1 MAPLPLLRLGLAS
14 VARSRFDYQ
23 AARDI
28 YQRSIAALQQFPNV
42 QVIAPED
49 LILDNP
55 DNPTPGLIQHAINF
69 FQQAQIDA
77 LVIQNGTFTPGEMSL
92 DLADSLNVPLILWS
106 PLEPDWT
113 SGRLRLNSLVGL
125 NVNSSHFYKTGR
137 AFRYLVANPG
147 DATFQEEM
155 GRFVRVLGLVRGL
168 RRTKIAMLGTRAQ
181 GFFDLAF
188 NEMELRAKLGV
199 QVVAVGLGEVFHI
212 ARALSENQ
220 VNETKA
226 RVREQ
231 IDDMSEVPPEKED
244 LQARAYLAMRQIAE
258 QTNASALAVKCWPEF
273 PFDYGVAACSAVAL
287 MNDDLIPGGC
297 EGDLE
302 GALTSLIVQRLANN
316 IPFLADVSAI
326 DRDQNALLLWHNGC
340 AALRLAATR
349 KHLFAHFQMNRGLTV
364 GFGLVPGRVT
374 LARLGN
380 DGKHLRLFATT
391 GEALPTE
398 MFIRGTPSWVK
409 TDAPV
414 KRVLDEL
421 IYGGWEHHLAMSYA
435 DLIADLEEFAAITGI
450 PLTQVVAS

>member
-1 MAPLPLLRLGLAS
+1 MTHFPTLRLGLACI
-14 VARSRFDYQ
+14 ARSRFDYQ

-28 YQRSIAALQQFPNV
+28 YHRSVAALKQFPNV
-42 QVIAPED
+42 DVIAPDD

-55 DNPTPGLIQHAINF
+55 DDPTPGLIPQAINF

-77 LVIQNGTFTPGEMSL
+77 LIIQNGTFTMGDLSL
-92 DLADSLNVPLILWS
+92 ELADRFSVPLILWS

-125 NVNSSHFYKTGR
+125 NVNSSHFFKIGR
-137 AFRYLVANPG
+137 PFRYLVANPG
-147 DATFQEEM
+147 DQVFQEEM

-199 QVVAVGLGEVFHI
+199 EVVAVGLGDVFSI
-212 ARALSENQ
+212 ARDLPAKQ
-220 VNETKA
+220 VNETKV
-226 RVREQ
+226 RVREML
-231 IDDMSEVPPEKED
+231 DDMSEVSPEKED
-244 LQARAYLAMRQIAE
+244 LQARAYLAMRQVAE

-273 PFDYGVAACSAVAL
+273 PFDYGVAACSSVAL
-287 MNDDLIPGGC
+287 MNDDMIPGGC

-302 GALTSLIVQRLANN
+302 GALTSLIVQRLANS
-316 IPFLADVSAI
+316 IPFLSDVSAI
-326 DRDQNALLLWHNGC
+326 DRDKNALLLWHNGC

-349 KHLFAHFQMNRGLTV
+349 KHLFTHFQMNRGLTV
-364 GFGLVPGRVT
+364 GFGLQPGRVT
-374 LARLGN
+374 LTRLGN
-380 DGKHLRLFATT
+380 DGKHLRLFTTT

-398 MFIRGTPSWVK
+398 MFIRGTLSWVK

-414 KRVLDEL
+414 KRVLDEF

-435 DLIADLEEFAAITGI
+435 DLVADLEEFAAITGI
-450 PLTQVVAS
+450 PLTKVV

>member
-1 MAPLPLLRLGLAS
+1 MATIPPLRLGLACL
-14 VARSRFDYQ
+14 ARSRFDYQ
-23 AARDI
+23 AARGV
-28 YQRSIAALQQFPNV
+28 YQRSVAALKQFPNV
-42 QVIAPED
+42 EVIAPDD
-49 LILDNP
+49 LILDDP
-55 DNPTPGLIQHAINF
+55 DHPTPGLIAQAINF

-77 LVIQNGTFTPGEMSL
+77 LIVQNGTFTLGDIVL
-92 DLADSLNVPLILWS
+92 DLVDPFNVPLILWA

-137 AFRYLVANPG
+137 AFRYLIANPG
-147 DATFQEEM
+147 DATFQDEM
-155 GRFVRVLGLVRGL
+155 GRLVRVLGLVRGL
-168 RRTKIAMLGTRAQ
+168 RRTKIAMVGTRAQ

-199 QVVAVGLGEVFHI
+199 EVVTVGLGEVFDR
-212 ARALSENQ
+212 ARAFPASQ
-220 VNETKA
+220 VDETKT
-226 RVREQ
+226 RVRAL

-244 LQARAYLAMRQIAE
+244 LQARAYLAMRQVAE
-258 QTNASALAVKCWPEF
+258 QTNASAVAVKCWPEF
-273 PFDYGVAACSAVAL
+273 PFQYGVAACSTVAL
-287 MNDDLIPGGC
+287 MNDDMIPGGC

-302 GALTSLIVQRLANN
+302 GALTSLIVQRLADN
-316 IPFLADVSAI
+316 IPFLADISAL
-326 DRDQNALLLWHNGC
+326 DRERNALLLWHNGC

-349 KHLFAHFQMNRGLTV
+349 KHLFTHFQANRGLTV

-380 DGKHLRLFATT
+380 DGKNLRLFVTT

-398 MFIRGTPSWVK
+398 MFIRGTLSWVK

-414 KRVLDEL
+414 KRVLDEI

-435 DLIADLEEFAAITGI
+435 DLVADLQEFAAITGI
-450 PLTQVVAS
+450 PLTHVA

>member
-1 MAPLPLLRLGLAS
+1 MAILPPLRLGLAC

-28 YQRSIAALQQFPNV
+28 YHRSVAALKQFPNV
-42 QVIAPED
+42 EVVAPDD
-49 LILDNP
+49 LILDDP
-55 DNPTPGLIQHAINF
+55 DNPTPGLIRRAINF
-69 FQQAQIDA
+69 FQQAQVDA
-77 LVIQNGTFTPGEMSL
+77 LIIQNGTFTMGDLAL
-92 DLADSLNVPLILWS
+92 DLADGFSVPIILWS

-125 NVNSSHFYKTGR
+125 NVNSSHFYKMGR
-137 AFRYLVANPG
+137 AFRYIVADPG
-147 DATFQEEM
+147 DAVFQEEM
-155 GRFVRVLGLVRGL
+155 GRMVRVLGLVRGL
-168 RRTKIAMLGTRAQ
+168 RRTKIAWLGTRAQ

-199 QVVAVGLGEVFHI
+199 EVVAVGLGEVFDM
-212 ARALSENQ
+212 ARALPTKQ
-220 VNETKA
+220 VDETKT
-226 RVREQ
+226 RVRAL

-244 LQARAYLAMRQIAE
+244 LQARAYLALRQIAE
-258 QTNASALAVKCWPEF
+258 QANASAVAVKCWPEF
-273 PFDYGVAACSAVAL
+273 PFQYGVAACSAVAL
-287 MNDDLIPGGC
+287 MNDDMIPGGC

-302 GALTSLIVQRLANN
+302 GALTSLIVQRLAGS
-316 IPFLADVSAI
+316 IPFLSDVSAL
-326 DRDQNALLLWHNGC
+326 DRDKNALLLWHNGC

-349 KHLFAHFQMNRGLTV
+349 KHLFTHFQANRGLTV
-364 GFGLVPGRVT
+364 GFGLLPGRVT

-398 MFIRGTPSWVK
+398 MFIRGTLSWVK

-435 DLIADLEEFAAITGI
+435 DLVADLREFAAITGI
-450 PLTQVVAS
+450 PLTLIS

>member
-1 MAPLPLLRLGLAS
+1 MTTLSPLRLGLAC

-28 YQRSIAALQQFPNV
+28 YHRSVAALKQFPNV
-42 QVIAPED
+42 EVIAPDD

-55 DNPTPGLIQHAINF
+55 DNPTPGLIPQAIHF

-77 LVIQNGTFTPGEMSL
+77 LIIQNGTFTMGDMTLE
-92 DLADSLNVPLILWS
+92 LADRLPVPLILWA

-113 SGRLRLNSLVGL
+113 SGRMRLNSLVGL
-125 NVNSSHFYKTGR
+125 NVNSSHFYKIGR
-137 AFRYLVANPG
+137 PFRYLIANPG
-147 DATFQEEM
+147 DAEFQDKM
-155 GRFVRVLGLVRGL
+155 GRFIRVLGLVSGL

-199 QVVAVGLGEVFHI
+199 EVVTVGLGQVFDM
-212 ARALSENQ
+212 ARAIPENQ

-226 RVREQ
+226 RVREM
-231 IDDMSEVPPEKED
+231 IDDMSEVPAEKED
-244 LQARAYLAMRQIAE
+244 KQARAYLAMRQVAA
-258 QTNASALAVKCWPEF
+258 QTNASAVAVKCWPEF

-287 MNDDLIPGGC
+287 MNDDMIPGGC

-302 GALTSLIVQRLANN
+302 GALTSLIVQRLANS
-316 IPFLADVSAI
+316 IPYLSDVSGV
-326 DRDQNALLLWHNGC
+326 DHDKNALLLWHNGC

-349 KHLFAHFQMNRGLTV
+349 KHLFTHFQMNRGLTV
-364 GFGLVPGRVT
+364 GFGLPPGRVT
-374 LARLGN
+374 LTRLGN
-380 DGKHLRLFATT
+380 DGKHLRLFTTT
-391 GEALPTE
+391 GEALPTD
-398 MFIRGTPSWVK
+398 MFIRGTSSWVK

-414 KRVLDEL
+414 KRVLDDF

-435 DLIADLEEFAAITGI
+435 DLVADLEEFAAITGI
-450 PLTQVVAS
+450 PLTKAG

>member
-1 MAPLPLLRLGLAS
+1 MTALPPLRLGLATI
-14 VARSRFDYQ
+14 ARSRFDYQ
-23 AARDI
+23 AARDV
-28 YQRSIAALQQFPNV
+28 YHRSVAALNKFPNV
-42 QVIAPED
+42 EVIAPDD

-55 DNPTPGLIQHAINF
+55 DDPNPDLIKNAINF
-69 FQQAQIDA
+69 FYQAKIDA
-77 LVIQNGTFTPGEMSL
+77 LIIQNGTFTMGEPSL
-92 DLADSLNVPLILWS
+92 ELAESLQVPLILWA

-125 NVNSSHFYKTGR
+125 NVNSSHFFKTGR

-147 DATFQEEM
+147 DPTFQEEM
-155 GRFVRVLGLVRGL
+155 GRMVRVLGVVCGL

-199 QVVAVGLGEVFHI
+199 EVVAVGLGEVFDQ
-212 ARALSENQ
+212 ARALPAKQ
-220 VNETKA
+220 VDETKA
-226 RVREQ
+226 RVRKL

-244 LQARAYLAMRQIAE
+244 LQARAYLAMRQVAE
-258 QTNASALAVKCWPEF
+258 QTNASAMAIKCWPEF
-273 PFDYGVAACSAVAL
+273 PFQYGVAACSAVAL
-287 MNDDLIPGGC
+287 INDDMIPGGC

-302 GALTSLIVQRLANN
+302 GALTSLIVQRLANS
-316 IPFLADVSAI
+316 IPFLSDVSAI
-326 DRDQNALLLWHNGC
+326 DNEKNALLLWHNGC

-349 KHLFAHFQMNRGLTV
+349 KHLFTHFQANHGLTV
-364 GFGLVPGRVT
+364 GFGLLPGRVT

-380 DGKHLRLFATT
+380 DGKNLRMFVTT

-398 MFIRGTPSWVK
+398 MFIRGTLSWVK

-414 KRVLDEL
+414 KRVLDEF

-435 DLIADLEEFAAITGI
+435 DLVGDLKEFAAITGI
-450 PLTQVVAS
+450 PLTAV